1 MAKYQIFSAKTSR
14 FGELSIVIVTAFFNP
29 GGYPLGESFLLVP
42 DDKEPIFAKS
52 LRFVVKSFPDS
63 PIELN
68 EDFML
73 EEALGQARINLANYI
88 EDKAKSLGEIDIS
101 ELIKP
106 ADVKLL
112 VHLSVTGACKHLVE
126 VYRQTE
132 CEPLREF
139 LRPILELPNISI
151 RDL

>member
-68 EDFML
+68 EDFMDRT
-73 EEALGQARINLANYI
+73 ENRIKAVNAQA
-88 EDKAKSLGEIDIS
+88 
-101 ELIKP
+101 
-106 ADVKLL
+106 
-112 VHLSVTGACKHLVE
+112 SVT
-126 VYRQTE
+126 
-132 CEPLREF
+132 
-139 LRPILELPNISI
+139 SS
-151 RDL
+151 